1 MSKGR
6 IFAAAVLAGAVVACS
21 PDRLRPGPP
30 SVSIEVRQG
39 STVFSPD
46 TLPILIVATDP
57 NGLETLIVSF
67 MGPAQEPVGIGQLSI
82 ETGDKVEV
90 IAPLSWPIPTGL
102 VPGELLTIV
111 ARATDLT
118 GQATTTEA
126 TVTVIE
132 RPPAGP

>member
-57 NGLETLIVSF
+57 NGLKTLIVSF
-67 MGPAQEPVGIGQLSI
+67 TGDDTLGPAQDID
-82 ETGDKVEV
+82 TGDDVEV
-90 IAPLSWPIPTGL
+90 IAVLSWPIPTGL
-102 VPGELLTIV
+102 VPGQLLTIV

>member
-6 IFAAAVLAGAVVACS
+6 IFAAAVLAVAVTTCS

-57 NGLETLIVSF
+57 NGLKTLIVSF
-67 MGPAQEPVGIGQLSI
+67 TGDDTLGPAQDID
-82 ETGDKVEV
+82 TGDDVEV
-90 IAPLSWPIPTGL
+90 IAVLSWPIPTGL
-102 VPGELLTIV
+102 VPGQLLTIV

>member
-6 IFAAAVLAGAVVACS
+6 IFAAAVLAVAVVTCS

-57 NGLETLIVSF
+57 NGLKTLIVSF
-67 MGPAQEPVGIGQLSI
+67 TGDDTLGPAQDID
-82 ETGDKVEV
+82 TGDDVEV
-90 IAPLSWPIPTGL
+90 IAVLSWPIPTGL
-102 VPGELLTIV
+102 VPGQLLTIV

>member
-6 IFAAAVLAGAVVACS
+6 IFAAAVLASAVATCS

-67 MGPAQEPVGIGQLSI
+67 LGNAQEIA
-82 ETGDKVEV
+82 TGNEVEV
-90 IAPLSWPIPTGL
+90 ISVLSWPIPADL
-102 VPGELLTIV
+102 VPGRLLTIV

>member
-6 IFAAAVLAGAVVACS
+6 IFAAAVLAVAVATCS

-39 STVFSPD
+39 STVFTPD

-67 MGPAQEPVGIGQLSI
+67 LGVAEEI
-82 ETGDKVEV
+82 ETRDEVEV
-90 IAPLSWPIPTGL
+90 IGVLSWPIPAGL
-102 VPGELLTIV
+102 VPGRLLTIV

-132 RPPAGP
+132 RPPTGP

>member
-6 IFAAAVLAGAVVACS
+6 IFAAAVLAAAVATCS

-67 MGPAQEPVGIGQLSI
+67 LGPEQKID
-82 ETGDKVEV
+82 TGDEVEV
-90 IAPLSWPIPTGL
+90 IAVLSWPIPTGL
-102 VPGELLTIV
+102 APGQLLTIV

-132 RPPAGP
+132 RPSAGP

>member
-6 IFAAAVLAGAVVACS
+6 IFAAAVLAVGVATCS

-46 TLPILIVATDP
+46 ILPIRIVATDP

-67 MGPAQEPVGIGQLSI
+67 TGDDTLGPAQDIDTE
-82 ETGDKVEV
+82 DNVEV
-90 IAPLSWPIPTGL
+90 IALLSWPIPTGL
-102 VPGELLTIV
+102 VPGQLLTIV

>member
-6 IFAAAVLAGAVVACS
+6 IFAAAVLAGAVVTCS

-57 NGLETLIVSF
+57 NGLKTLIVSF
-67 MGPAQEPVGIGQLSI
+67 TGDDTLGPAQDID
-82 ETGDKVEV
+82 TGDDVEV
-90 IAPLSWPIPTGL
+90 IAVLSWPIPTGL
-102 VPGELLTIV
+102 VPGQLLTIV